1 MKQRFVLGIDSSTQS
16 TKVIVWDEQGQP
28 VSEGR
33 APINMKMPH
42 PGHVEQDPAEWW
54 SSFKTALRQALSKV
68 NSKDLQGAAISNQRE
83 TVAFLDVRGNSL
95 HDAMLWLDQR
105 ASHEVQE
112 LSLIH
117 I

>member
-33 APINMKMPH
+33 APISMKMPY

-54 SSFKTALRQALSKV
+54 SSLKTSLHQALTGI
-68 NSKDLQGAAISNQRE
+68 NTKDIQSRAQFRDGPSGHGPGAP
-83 TVAFLDVRGNSL
+83 TF
-95 HDAMLWLDQR
+95 
-105 ASHEVQE
+105 
-112 LSLIH
+112 
-117 I
+117 